1 MANAFGQ
8 ESNAGGRILA
18 GADFA
23 PAMVMCVRCVLS
35 GWQDT

>member
-1 MANAFGQ
+1 MANTFGH

-23 PAMVMCVRCVLS
+23 RAMVMCV
-35 GWQDT
+35 